1 MKKNQFL
8 IVGVSL
14 LALATTITSCV
25 SCQTEKKIFA
35 VDLVTEERQLSG
47 FEEIEIN
54 GSPTVYYTQSE
65 SYSVKVK
72 GPEEYVKNMLT
83 EVDGKTL
90 VIRNK
95 GKMGIINVQ
104 LGDGDLAVYV
114 SSPDIVGIRLNGSGD
129 FISQKRIDT
138 DKMNVS
144 LRGSG
149 DIHLEDMICDRCEA
163 EVVGSGDL
171 AFDAL
176 DTKAFDASLVGS
188 GDIDV
193 HLSNTAETRLSV
205 RGSGD
210 IDATFNDNCQAVACE
225 LRGSG
230 DITLEGVVD
239 RYTVEKS
246 GSGDVDTGQLRVR
259 Q

>member
-1 MKKNQFL
+1 MC
-8 IVGVSL
+8 S
-14 LALATTITSCV
+14 S
-25 SCQTEKKIFA
+25 
-35 VDLVTEERQLSG
+35 DL
-47 FEEIEIN
+47 
-54 GSPTVYYTQSE
+54 
-65 SYSVKVK
+65 
-72 GPEEYVKNMLT
+72 
-83 EVDGKTL
+83 
-90 VIRNK
+90 
-95 GKMGIINVQ
+95 
-104 LGDGDLAVYV
+104 
-114 SSPDIVGIRLNGSGD
+114 
-129 FISQKRIDT
+129 
-138 DKMNVS
+138 
-144 LRGSG
+144 
-149 DIHLEDMICDRCEA
+149 
-163 EVVGSGDL
+163 
-171 AFDAL
+171 
-176 DTKAFDASLVGS
+176 KAFDASLVGS